1 MFAKGRGW
9 AAHRH
14 HPAPDEVPLPR
25 PTSMPANFAL
35 GRTLGFGRLLPVKEP
50 VTDDS
55 NDEGAVRAGGAG
67 GGDGSEECVDAAGV
81 LVGEP
86 RERTH
91 FRLEDFRVVRVLGTG
106 SFGVVHLVHQTRDL
120 EESQYFAMKVMYK
133 AEIVQLRQVEHVHAE
148 RSLLFSLDRTANPF
162 VVRLYQTFQDR
173 TRLYML
179 MEFVQG
185 GELFHHLRAC
195 HHFGRAAAMFY
206 AAEVLV
212 ALDGLHRQGIAYRD
226 LKPENILLNESGH
239 VRLTDFGFAKRVAS
253 RTWTLCGTPEY
264 LAPEVITAS
273 GHGRGADWWSF
284 GVLLFEMLT
293 GRPPFHGTTP
303 YDTYEKIVEGRFA
316 FPREPA
322 LDAESRDLITRLLQR
337 DVTKR
342 LGCFRNGARDIMAH
356 PFFAPIADW
365 HAVARE
371 RLAPPFV
378 PPVCGAGDASNF
390 DDYDC
395 DGSSFCY
402 GDSNDES
409 AGADDDGSLPD
420 SRNNSNHNTST
431 TTTTT
436 TVDESEQPQ
445 SQQQPQPQKPKWGCF
460 RGF

>member
-9 AAHRH
+9 AQHRH
-14 HPAPDEVPLPR
+14 HQEHDESLPR
-25 PTSMPANFAL
+25 PTSVPANFAL
-35 GRTLGFGRLLPVKEP
+35 GRTLGFGRLLPVKDS
-50 VTDDS
+50 VADDS
-55 NDEGAVRAGGAG
+55 NDEGALNVRTT
-67 GGDGSEECVDAAGV
+67 GGDRDSDDEEERVDAQSTLASRV
-81 LVGEP
+81 Q
-86 RERTH
+86 ERTH
-91 FRLEDFRVVRVLGTG
+91 FKLEDFQVVRVLGTG

-120 EESQYFAMKVMYK
+120 EECQYFAMKVMYK

-162 VVRLYQTFQDR
+162 VVQLYQTFQDR

-195 HHFGRAAAMFY
+195 HHFARPAAMFY

-264 LAPEVITAS
+264 LAPEVINAS

-371 RLAPPFV
+371 RLVPPFV
-378 PPVCGAGDASNF
+378 PPVCGSGDASNF

-395 DGSSFCY
+395 DGSSSFCY
-402 GDSNDES
+402 GSSSISESDGGDS
-409 AGADDDGSLPD
+409 SLP
-420 SRNNSNHNTST
+420 SNTTNASST

-436 TVDESEQPQ
+436 TESD
-445 SQQQPQPQKPKWGCF
+445 QQQQQQQEQRQKWGCF

>member
-1 MFAKGRGW
+1 MFANGHGW
-9 AAHRH
+9 TQH
-14 HPAPDEVPLPR
+14 HGSLPR
-25 PTSMPANFAL
+25 PTSVPANFAL
-35 GRTLGFGRLLPVKEP
+35 GRTLGFGRLQPVKEP

-55 NDEGAVRAGGAG
+55 NDESVRGVVPYVPATAETA
-67 GGDGSEECVDAAGV
+67 DGNAEDQEECV
-81 LVGEP
+81 EQQQQP
-86 RERTH
+86 FQERTH
-91 FRLEDFRVVRVLGTG
+91 FRLEDFQVVRVLGTG

-120 EESQYFAMKVMYK
+120 EECQYFAMKVMYK

-148 RSLLFSLDRTANPF
+148 RSLLFSVDRTANPF
-162 VVRLYQTFQDR
+162 VVQLYQTFQDR

-195 HHFGRAAAMFY
+195 HHFSRDAAMFY

-226 LKPENILLNESGH
+226 LKPENILLSESGH
-239 VRLTDFGFAKRVAS
+239 VRLTDFGFAKRVAT

-264 LAPEVITAS
+264 LAPEVINAS

-356 PFFAPIADW
+356 PFFAPVADW
-365 HAVARE
+365 RAVARE
-371 RLAPPFV
+371 RLFPPFV
-378 PPVCGAGDASNF
+378 PPVCGSGDASNF

-395 DGSSFCY
+395 DGSCFCY
-402 GDSNDES
+402 GD
-409 AGADDDGSLPD
+409 GDDDEEDADEDFSGKMCP
-420 SRNNSNHNTST
+420 NNNNNNNDVSSTST
-431 TTTTT
+431 TTTTR
-436 TVDESEQPQ
+436 EEGEGE
-445 SQQQPQPQKPKWGCF
+445 QQQQKKQRKWGCF